1 VGLEGNLPRG
11 GYLDL
16 YPTHGSALHLQ
27 RQADRPIG
35 QRLLEAGVALP
46 ARLELRLLDGVG
58 LAELVQLL
66 GESPEAVEV
75 VVEQFAPVG
84 QADRE
89 APAIELDPGPL
100 GDPVKE
106 ANGSPGG
113 EWKLEAPAGGLQRGG
128 VLQLRLD
135 GDSMAHGEG
144 DSWLGM
150 GKGKEKSPA
159 GSPGLGSG
167 GLSLR
172 FREL

>member
-16 YPTHGSALHLQ
+16 DPAHGSALHLQ

-35 QRLLEAGVALP
+35 QRLLEAGIALP

-58 LAELVQLL
+58 LAELVELL
-66 GESPEAVEV
+66 GEAPETAEV

-100 GDPVKE
+100 GDPVEE
-106 ANGSPGG
+106 ADGAPGG
-113 EWKLEAPAGGLQRGG
+113 EGKPEAPAGGLQGGG

-135 GDSMAHGEG
+135 RDSVAHGED
-144 DSWLGM
+144 DS
-150 GKGKEKSPA
+150 
-159 GSPGLGSG
+159 
-167 GLSLR
+167 
-172 FREL
+172 